1 MKITRNNYETFF
13 IDYLEG
19 TLDNKMVDDFIE
31 FLQQNPDLKEELSL
45 FENVSIE
52 QEEITFNKKELLLK
66 EKYDVEKEFN
76 EAAIAELEGDIS
88 LSEKAEF
95 ETYLSTHPE
104 KQKDAE
110 LFRLTKLQ
118 PDHSVTFRKK
128 DKLYHRS
135 TLRTVY
141 MWSMRVAAVIVVL
154 LAVYIFIDKS
164 QNQIINQNQFAAV
177 NEKESE
183 KKETIPAMTEV
194 PQKEEKKEVQPVIKK
209 EAVKPV
215 LNKKK
220 PKTEPTKSLRENSK
234 GRLENEDLAVIRTNN
249 EIPAE
254 LKSINP
260 LVFAGIAKPDLV
272 QVDMVI
278 PETNEPDYEE
288 KYFVEMVKEKTGLE
302 KLTINKITKAGLTLV
317 SNLSKEKFNYETDK
331 EGKVTELKYD
341 SRILAFSIPTKR
353 ETDGE

>member
-1 MKITRNNYETFF
+1 MKITRNNYEAYF

-45 FENVSIE
+45 FENVPME
-52 QEEITFNKKELLLK
+52 QEEITFDKKELLRK

-76 EAAIAELEGDIS
+76 EAVIAELEGDIS
-88 LSEKAEF
+88 TSEKAEF
-95 ETYLSTHPE
+95 ETYLETHPE

-118 PDHSVTFRKK
+118 PDQSVIFTKK
-128 DKLYHRS
+128 DKLYHRPF
-135 TLRTVY
+135 TRTVF

-154 LAVYIFIDKS
+154 LAVYILIDKS
-164 QNQIINQNQFAAV
+164 QNQFINQNQFSAIK
-177 NEKESE
+177 EKEPE
-183 KKETIPAMTEV
+183 KKETIPAITEV
-194 PQKEEKKEVQPVIKK
+194 PQKVEKRDVQPVLKK
-209 EAVKPV
+209 ETDKPV
-215 LNKKK
+215 LKKEK
-220 PKTEPTKSLRENSK
+220 PKTEPAKSLRENSK
-234 GRLENEDLAVIRTNN
+234 GRLENEDLAVIRFEE

-254 LKSINP
+254 LKSINAS
-260 LVFAGIAKPDLV
+260 VFAGIAKPNLV
-272 QVDMVI
+272 QVEMVI
-278 PETNEPDYEE
+278 PETVESTYEE
-288 KYFVEMVKEKTGLE
+288 KYFVDMVKEKTGLE

-317 SNLSKEKFNYETDK
+317 SNLSKEKFIYETNT

-353 ETDGE
+353 ETDGK